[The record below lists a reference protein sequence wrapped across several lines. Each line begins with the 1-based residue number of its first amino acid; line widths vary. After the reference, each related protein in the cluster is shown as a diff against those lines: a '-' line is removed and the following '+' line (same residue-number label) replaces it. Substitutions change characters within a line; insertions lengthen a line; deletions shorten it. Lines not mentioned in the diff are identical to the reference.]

1 MVIDSCLLAWFK
13 SWVSHGDI
21 CMSFIDGCGK
31 TVPEMITDRCY
42 CCKMTI
48 SWLCVTFLQ
57 FFMLFFECHQSSVS
71 HGSFPFPTLIYLF
84 LGFFLC
90 LCFFLSQDKV
100 ITHTIRCK
108 ILFWNVTLYFV
119 LLCSVFFFLC
129 KYWDSI
135 FNSIWYTT
143 GKKGR
148 NEVQYC
154 ICDNLNNNISPPFPC
169 KNKLWVTSFPATSP
183 YVNSAAILH

>member
-1 MVIDSCLLAWFK
+1 MVIDSCLLASFK

-84 LGFFLC
+84 LGFLLC

-108 ILFWNVTLYFV
+108 ILFGIWLYTLFYSVVFSFFYATIEITFLILYDILQVRRVEMKYSIAFVTT
-119 LLCSVFFFLC
+119 
-129 KYWDSI
+129 WI
-135 FNSIWYTT
+135 I
-143 GKKGR
+143 
-148 NEVQYC
+148 
-154 ICDNLNNNISPPFPC
+154 ISPLLSHARINYESHLFLP
-169 KNKLWVTSFPATSP
+169 L
-183 YVNSAAILH
+183 LHM